1 MTKQTCYYFF
11 KNNVIK
17 YNIIFNM
24 HLKQNTR
31 NFVRVILYG
40 YKEHLGK
47 IMDHI
52 QEEGSTER

>member
-1 MTKQTCYYFF
+1 
-11 KNNVIK
+11 
-17 YNIIFNM
+17 M
-24 HLKQNTR
+24 HLKPNTR

>member
-1 MTKQTCYYFF
+1 
-11 KNNVIK
+11 
-17 YNIIFNM
+17 M
-24 HLKQNTR
+24 HLKPSTR
-31 NFVRVILYG
+31 NFVLRDITR